1 MSAQPRAATVYHAI
15 GRRFDLVGN
24 VRPDVPEL
32 GSYVNKL
39 AHFYPE
45 RDGWRAR
52 AGFSPWRFARR
63 SESVERQLEESW
75 RGRYDVIL
83 QLQTLFAPGTDPRG
97 RSYTVFTDNTY
108 SLTKRHF
115 PTGRRCPRASRAAGE
130 LEALTCRQ
138 ARYVFVPSELVR
150 ETMIAD
156 YGCEPE
162 RVVKVGFGTAIYE
175 PHSPARRWA
184 RRWHCSSGSSG
195 PARAGPRCWRPGAV
209 WRRERRRRAVDRR
222 AQGRATREPAAGYAL
237 ARICLRARGARRPLP
252 ARVGVRAAVDIRP
265 VPERAARGDGPW
277 PCLRGVGRRGDPG
290 DHRAGRDG
298 PRGAR
303 GRAGAAG
310 PGAGRPAGRPGA
322 GRADG
327 TGCPCRPD
335 LVADLGPRGSAHG
348 SLHRRAAAE

>member
-1 MSAQPRAATVYHAI
+1 M
-15 GRRFDLVGN
+15 
-24 VRPDVPEL
+24 PEL

-115 PTGRRCPRASRAAGE
+115 PDWAPLPPRQSRRWAE

-175 PHSPARRWA
+175 PHLPARRWDTQVALFVGIQWA
-184 RRWHCSSGSSG
+184 RKGGPTLLEAWRRVAQELPDAELWIAGPKGGPPANLPPGTRWLGYVSGREALADLYRRASAFVLPSIFDPYPNVLREAMG
-195 PARAGPRCWRPGAV
+195 HGLACVGSDAGGIPEIIAPGETGLVAPVGEPEPLARALVDLLGDPARA
-209 WRRERRRRAVDRR
+209 ERM
-222 AQGRATREPAAGYAL
+222 GRAAHAAL
-237 ARICLRARGARRPLP
+237 ISSQTWDH
-252 ARVGVRAAVDIRP
+252 V
-265 VPERAARGDGPW
+265 AARMAPYIE
-277 PCLRGVGRRGDPG
+277 
-290 DHRAGRDG
+290 
-298 PRGAR
+298 
-303 GRAGAAG
+303 
-310 PGAGRPAGRPGA
+310 
-322 GRADG
+322 
-327 TGCPCRPD
+327 
-335 LVADLGPRGSAHG
+335 
-348 SLHRRAAAE
+348 RAAAE